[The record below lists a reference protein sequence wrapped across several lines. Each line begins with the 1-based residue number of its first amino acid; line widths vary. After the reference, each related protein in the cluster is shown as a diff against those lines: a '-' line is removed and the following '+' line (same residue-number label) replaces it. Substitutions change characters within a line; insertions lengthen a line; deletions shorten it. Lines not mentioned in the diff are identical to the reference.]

1 MKLGIAMLVIGLV
14 IAGLGFGL
22 WQFYSMEMALKE
34 YAAASLLHARYV
46 ATAKGATVFGG
57 GLSIGGIV
65 KMIVKR

>member
-14 IAGLGFGL
+14 IAGIGFGL

-34 YAAASLLHARYV
+34 YAADSLLYARYV
-46 ATAKGATVFGG
+46 ATAQGATLFGG

-65 KMIVKR
+65 AMIIKR